1 MTIRFYNT
9 LTRKKQVFRPL
20 SDKRVLMYNCG
31 PTVYTYPHIGNY
43 RAYVFADLLR
53 RYLEYRGFG
62 VKQIMNI
69 TDVDDKTIRDSKKA
83 GESLHVFT
91 RRFEKSFFEDITT
104 LNIKKASSYPRATEH
119 IPSMVK
125 LIEKLLSIGVAYRS
139 EDRSVYYNIS
149 RFGCYGCLSRLD
161 TSRLK
166 AGARV
171 SQDEYEKQEA
181 KDFALWKVWDKED
194 GNVFWKTSLGK
205 GRPGWHIECSA
216 MSMKHLGT
224 TIDIHT
230 GGIDNIFPHHEN
242 EIAQSEGV
250 TGKPFVR
257 YWLHCGHLL
266 VDGKKMSKSLG
277 NFYTL
282 RDVLSRGYDPIAIRY
297 SLVSVHYRQPLNFT
311 FEGLNAA
318 TQSLSRVQDFILRLK
333 EVKNHS
339 GVPVKRQLSKVHTRF
354 ESALDD
360 DLNISVAL
368 AAIFSFIREINSLLD
383 EHKISRK
390 SAKEVLSMLQLFD
403 TVLGV
408 LYFDQ
413 KPLPLRLRKLIE
425 EREIA
430 RVDKSYERADA
441 LRRKLLDQGVVL
453 EDTSNGVR
461 WKWKKDS

>member
-1 MTIRFYNT
+1 
-9 LTRKKQVFRPL
+9 
-20 SDKRVLMYNCG
+20 
-31 PTVYTYPHIGNY
+31 
-43 RAYVFADLLR
+43 
-53 RYLEYRGFG
+53 
-62 VKQIMNI
+62 
-69 TDVDDKTIRDSKKA
+69 
-83 GESLHVFT
+83 
-91 RRFEKSFFEDITT
+91 
-104 LNIKKASSYPRATEH
+104 
-119 IPSMVK
+119 MVK

-181 KDFALWKVWDKED
+181 KDFALWKAWDKED